1 MPANKNALLRY
12 LTLDKC
18 FRNTGRNYTLD
29 DLLEKVNEELK
40 YDNPKSRGIKRRQLQ
55 SDIRFM
61 ESESGW
67 SIDLERK
74 PIGKKTIFRYYDPKF
89 SISKSPMSQMEA
101 EQLKSAIL
109 LLSRFSGAPQF
120 KWLEEII
127 PQLEHSFGFKG
138 QNENVVA
145 FESNPDLKGLE
156 HFNTIFNAIIQ
167 KQALKITYQSF
178 KKPKPD
184 VAVIHP
190 YFLKQYNSRWYLL
203 GQIQKFDTLSNRALD
218 RIQKIEKSNEAYIE
232 NTAYDFDAYFKNII
246 GVGKRKGDQIEEIE
260 LLFKAT
266 KSDYI
271 LTKPIHNSQISE
283 KDENNNLKVKLKLVP
298 NFELRSTLL
307 SFGNEVKVMSP
318 QWLHEELKKM
328 SYS

>member
-1 MPANKNALLRY
+1 MPANKNAFLRY

-29 DLLEKVNEELK
+29 DLLEKVNDELR
-40 YDNPKSRGIKRRQLQ
+40 YDNPNSSGIKRRQLQ

-61 ESESGW
+61 ESDSGW

-74 PIGKKTIFRYYDPKF
+74 PFGKKTVFRYYDPKF
-89 SISKSPMSQMEA
+89 SITNSPMNQIEA
-101 EQLKSAIL
+101 EQLKSTIL
-109 LLSRFSGAPQF
+109 LLSRFSGTPQF

-145 FESNPDLKGLE
+145 FESNPDLRGLE

-178 KKPKPD
+178 KKSNPD
-184 VAVIHP
+184 ISVIHP
-190 YFLKQYNSRWYLL
+190 YFLKQYSSRWYLL
-203 GQIQKFDTLSNRALD
+203 GQIKKFDTLSNRALD
-218 RIQKIEKSNEAYIE
+218 RIQKIEKTNETYLE
-232 NTAYDFDAYFKNII
+232 NTDYDFEEYFKNII
-246 GVGKRKGDQIEEIE
+246 GVGKRKGDKIEEIE
-260 LLFKAT
+260 LLFKAS

-271 LTKPIHNSQISE
+271 LTKPIHKSQISQME
-283 KDENNNLKVKLKLVP
+283 LNGNLRVKIKVIPNYELK
-298 NFELRSTLL
+298 STLL
-307 SFGNEVKVMSP
+307 SFGNEVKVISP
-318 QWLHEELKKM
+318 KWLDNELITM
-328 SYS
+328 SYK